1 MGNMGPAAG
10 QITFLVI
17 HACTQS
23 LCILVNSHV
32 KSIIN
37 AFIHSFVHSF
47 TCSLARSLTHSLTH
61 SCISSIS
68 TNVFFGEKVC
78 TTMYSFLWEILLHGA
93 FYSEVP
99 VVPSRRSPKCI
110 VSIERAA
117 VKTIPYTWIYRD
129 LLRHCSIVNAI
140 MIMLTC
146 SGACWS
152 CIHGI
157 YRCFKQAMME
167 SEVSLSLQP
176 QVMSSLLALHLA
188 TCSIH
193 TLCAETGCTVC
204 FLFLSCLSRNWPIVH
219 GIPRWVAG
227 INFIPAKAEALP
239 HYTVHAISH
248 ITQ

>member
-1 MGNMGPAAG
+1 
-10 QITFLVI
+10 
-17 HACTQS
+17 
-23 LCILVNSHV
+23 
-32 KSIIN
+32 
-37 AFIHSFVHSF
+37 
-47 TCSLARSLTHSLTH
+47 
-61 SCISSIS
+61 
-68 TNVFFGEKVC
+68 
-78 TTMYSFLWEILLHGA
+78 MYSFLWEILLHGA

-204 FLFLSCLSRNWPIVH
+204 FFVFVLFES
-219 GIPRWVAG
+219 
-227 INFIPAKAEALP
+227 
-239 HYTVHAISH
+239 
-248 ITQ
+248 